1 MSVTA
6 GSVVAIAAVAFVALW
21 LVITF
26 VLSFA
31 AGWNGLAARYRSE
44 LPFTGRTWSMRSG
57 RMGVVRY
64 NGVLTVGVNPAGMYL
79 AMLPLFRLAHPPLF
93 VPWSDITVSSAR
105 RFLADFIV
113 FEFRQAPG
121 TSLWLFDRFGREVLE
136 TAQAR

>member
-1 MSVTA
+1 MSDSRTFLRHTLATLAYRGWAGGRRSNTAGEGVGLSVTT

-64 NGVLTVGVNPAGMYL
+64 NGVLTVGVNPAGM
-79 AMLPLFRLAHPPLF
+79 
-93 VPWSDITVSSAR
+93 
-105 RFLADFIV
+105 
-113 FEFRQAPG
+113 
-121 TSLWLFDRFGREVLE
+121 
-136 TAQAR
+136 